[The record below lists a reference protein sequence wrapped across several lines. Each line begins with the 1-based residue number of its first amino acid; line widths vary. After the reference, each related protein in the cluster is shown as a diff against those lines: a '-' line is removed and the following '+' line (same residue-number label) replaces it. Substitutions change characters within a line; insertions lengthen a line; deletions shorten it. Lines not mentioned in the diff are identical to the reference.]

1 MSGSE
6 VVPQGSNSPGR
17 VSGEKAKQ
25 TRAAYSARASSD
37 FYGAVG
43 WVVGLVLT
51 LFVSVPVIWFLVNSA
66 SRSTRLTFL
75 TVGIAVAWWLNPLS
89 LGALGYIFSNA
100 RAWRLWTLP
109 ALFLWV
115 LVNAMVSFS
124 IASETARGIV
134 LYALLILFYV
144 LLALLFLYVQLRVFI
159 WAAAGKPARF
169 FFGILG
175 WAALNGL
182 VYWAIVNSE
191 VLNAVL
197 LVLSFVFRIVFA
209 IGFAVIQFV
218 AIFWFMARSRVE
230 IIRPGDPKSVT
241 FDDYKGQPNL
251 IKMVRQWIS
260 LLSDRTQF
268 QKMGGQF
275 INGLLLYG
283 EPGTGKT
290 LLAKAMAGE
299 AGIAFISIEGSGFRA
314 MFWGVDVLKMIRF
327 IGQARKLAKEYG
339 ACIAYID
346 EIDAVGTS
354 RGGVMGG
361 QGGMMGGMGG
371 MMGGGTGAL
380 TRLLYEMDGISE
392 LSGWE
397 KLRARW
403 YQFRK
408 KPVPPRDWHILFMGS
423 TNRPD
428 VLDPA
433 LTRPGRFDRTI
444 MVDKP
449 DRTGRREIVKYYLGK
464 VRHDET
470 VDIEAIVSDTAWA
483 TPAKIMSA
491 LTKDAVRLAL
501 FDNRDR
507 VSQRDIELSLQ
518 EQALGL
524 ENPIEEME
532 ADQRKQ
538 VAYHEAGHAV
548 MQYYIEPDER
558 IVRVSL
564 IRRSDALGYVM
575 HVPNYDEHT
584 FPLRKI
590 VSDILVSMSGHVAT
604 KIFLGEY
611 WSGAGGDFQH
621 VRSALWQ
628 LAHYGYFGPPLAMEQ
643 NVGMGIKDRAGVVE
657 TFWARL
663 EEKTEEIL
671 VAHSVEV
678 IAVAEAL
685 LVKGD
690 MTGRE
695 CVEIIKAA
703 STNTETVSG
712 ETLLRELVEETIV
725 SRKNGKNGKNGKD
738 AEKPEKKADCQAEGD
753 QGKGKRRMRN
763 ITHPELNLS
772 WVSLFFKPCVDA
784 DSRRNR

>member
-1 MSGSE
+1 MSGNE
-6 VVPQGSNSPGR
+6 VIPQGSNSPGR
-17 VSGEKAKQ
+17 LSGEKAKQ

-43 WVVGLVLT
+43 WVAGLVIT
-51 LFVSVPVIWFLVNSA
+51 LFVTVPVIWFLVNNA
-66 SRSTRLTFL
+66 SRSTREQVLAI
-75 TVGIAVAWWLNPLS
+75 GIALAWWANPLS
-89 LGALGYIFSNA
+89 LGALGYVFSNA
-100 RAWRLWTLP
+100 RAWRFWTLA

-134 LYALLILFYV
+134 LYALLIFFYV
-144 LLALLFLYVQLRVFI
+144 LLGLLFLYIQLRVFI

-380 TRLLYEMDGISE
+380 TRLLYEMDGINE

-403 YQFRK
+403 YQLRK

-433 LTRPGRFDRTI
+433 LTRPGRFDRT
-444 MVDKP
+444 VVVNKP
-449 DRTGRREIVKYYLGK
+449 DRGGRREMIKYYLNK
-464 VRHDET
+464 IRTDET
-470 VDIEAIVSDTAWA
+470 VDIDAIVSDTAWA
-483 TPAKIMSA
+483 TPARIMSA

-507 VSQRDIELSLQ
+507 VSQHDIELAFQ
-518 EQALGL
+518 EQAMGL

-532 ADQRKQ
+532 EDQRRQ
-538 VAYHEAGHAV
+538 IAYHEAGHAIV
-548 MQYYIEPDER
+548 QYYLRPDER
-558 IVRVSL
+558 IVRVS
-564 IRRSDALGYVM
+564 IVRRSNALGYVLP
-575 HVPNYDEHT
+575 VSNYDIYAL
-584 FPLRKI
+584 PLRTFI
-590 VSDILVSMSGHVAT
+590 ADILVSMGGHVAT

-611 WSGAGGDFQH
+611 WTGATGDFQS
-621 VRSALWQ
+621 VRARLWQ
-628 LAHYGYFGPPLAMEQ
+628 LGHYGYFGPPLDLEKESVRMD
-643 NVGMGIKDRAGVVE
+643 KDKVDMIE
-657 TFWARL
+657 KFWVKL
-663 EEKTEEIL
+663 EEQTEKIL
-671 VAHSVEV
+671 FTHSPEV
-678 IAVAEAL
+678 HAVAQAL
-685 LVKGD
+685 LDKND
-690 MTGRE
+690 LTGKQ
-695 CVEIIKAA
+695 CIEIIKSAA
-703 STNTETVSG
+703 VSTEPFNSEM
-712 ETLLRELVEETIV
+712 LLKGLVEETII
-725 SRKNGKNGKNGKD
+725 SGKNGKNSKNGKD
-738 AEKPEKKADCQAEGD
+738 ADKPEKKAAA
-753 QGKGKRRMRN
+753 KRKA
-763 ITHPELNLS
+763 IKAK
-772 WVSLFFKPCVDA
+772 VSEE
-784 DSRRNR
+784 

>member
-1 MSGSE
+1 MAGSE
-6 VVPQGSNSPGR
+6 LVPQGSGNLAKN
-17 VSGEKAKQ
+17 GEKAKQ

-51 LFVSVPVIWFLVNSA
+51 LFVSAPVIWFLVNSA

-75 TVGIAVAWWLNPLS
+75 AVGIAVAWWLNPLS

-109 ALFLWV
+109 ALFLWA

-124 IASETARGIV
+124 IASETARGVV
-134 LYALLILFYV
+134 LSALLILFYV
-144 LLALLFLYVQLRVFI
+144 LLGLLFLYLQLRVFI

-169 FFGILG
+169 FFGIVG

-182 VYWAIVNSE
+182 VYWAIVNPE

-197 LVLSFVFRIVFA
+197 LVLGFVFQIVFA
-209 IGFAVIQFV
+209 IGFAIMQFV

-230 IIRPGDPKSVT
+230 IIRPGDPKTVT

-346 EIDAVGTS
+346 EIDAVGMS

-361 QGGMMGGMGG
+361 QGGGMMGGMGG

-380 TRLLYEMDGISE
+380 TRLLYEMDGINE

-403 YQFRK
+403 YQLRR

-433 LTRPGRFDRTI
+433 LTRPGRFDRT
-444 MVDKP
+444 VVVNKP
-449 DRTGRREIVKYYLGK
+449 DRGGRREMIKYYLNK
-464 VRHDET
+464 IRTDET
-470 VDIEAIVSDTAWA
+470 VDIDAIVSDTAWA
-483 TPAKIMSA
+483 TPARIMSA
-491 LTKDAVRLAL
+491 ITKDAVRLAL

-507 VSQRDIELSLQ
+507 VAQRDIELAFQ
-518 EQALGL
+518 EQAMGL

-532 ADQRKQ
+532 EDQRRQ
-538 VAYHEAGHAV
+538 IAYHEAGHAII
-548 MQYYIEPDER
+548 QYYLRPDER
-558 IVRVSL
+558 IVRVS
-564 IRRSDALGYVM
+564 IVRRSDALGYVLP
-575 HVPNYDEHT
+575 VSNYDIYSL
-584 FPLRKI
+584 PLRTFLA
-590 VSDILVSMSGHVAT
+590 DILVSMGGHVAT
-604 KIFLGEY
+604 KLFLGEY
-611 WSGAGGDFQH
+611 WTGATGDFQS
-621 VRSALWQ
+621 VRSRLWQ
-628 LAHYGYFGPPLAMEQ
+628 LGHYGYFGPPLDMEKGG
-643 NVGMGIKDRAGVVE
+643 VRMDKDKVDLIEKLWVK
-657 TFWARL
+657 L
-663 EEKTEEIL
+663 EEQTENIL
-671 VAHSVEV
+671 AAHSPEV
-678 IAVAEAL
+678 HAVAQAL
-685 LVKGD
+685 LERND
-690 MTGRE
+690 LTGRE
-695 CVEIIKAA
+695 CIEIIKGSAA
-703 STNTETVSG
+703 NSEPLNSEM
-712 ETLLRELVEETIV
+712 LLKGLVEETITAG
-725 SRKNGKNGKNGKD
+725 KFGQNGKNGKNGHEE
-738 AEKPEKKADCQAEGD
+738 EKPEKKAAS
-753 QGKGKRRMRN
+753 KRKA
-763 ITHPELNLS
+763 I
-772 WVSLFFKPCVDA
+772 KIKA
-784 DSRRNR
+784 DE